1 MRADLDLDLD
11 GMGWAGDDRLRRS
24 RLVPL
29 FASHRDDDDDD
40 GDEFVFHDA
49 REVEGDDDDWTI
61 GARWECLGGRSSTR
75 ESSLCGSSGG
85 PTRCEERWKG

>member
-1 MRADLDLDLD
+1 MD
-11 GMGWAGDDRLRRS
+11 GAGRAGDDRLRRS

-29 FASHRDDDDDD
+29 FASHRDDDDDDDDDVDD

-75 ESSLCGSSGG
+75 AS
-85 PTRCEERWKG
+85 